1 MKGHSIVMAGARD
14 SVEIGKRIEEIAV
27 VGMSCRLPQAAGT
40 ADFWDL
46 LRTGTS
52 AVTEVPP
59 GRWESLS
66 EEERARRRGAFLD
79 SVDAFDAS
87 FFGISPREA
96 ATMDPQQRLVLELVW
111 EAFEDAGIVP
121 ARLKGSRTA
130 VFVGSLRDDYAAL
143 LYQHGAA
150 AITQHTMTGLNRGV
164 IANRVSYHLGLQGP
178 SLTVDAAQSSSLVAV
193 HLACESL
200 RTGES
205 TTAIAAGVN
214 LNILAENAVTE
225 ERFGALSPD
234 GRSYTFDAR
243 ANGFVPGEG
252 GAVLV
257 LKPLEQAVADGDPI
271 HGVIRGSAVNN
282 DGATPGLTVPSAD
295 AQERVLRQAWE
306 QARVTPSQL
315 QYVELHGTGTPV
327 GDPTE
332 AAALGAA
339 LGTEPVPAVRVG
351 SVKTNIGHLEGAAGV
366 VGLLKVLL
374 SMRHRELPPSLNF
387 ETPNPDIPLEGLN
400 LAVQRELTAW
410 PRPDEPLIAG
420 VSSFGMGGTNCHVV
434 LGEWTADGA
443 GEPKAEPRHGALP
456 WVVSARSQAALRA
469 QAEQL
474 RGFLSSGTGQGP
486 ADIGWS
492 LASSRTAFEHRAVV
506 LGAGREELL
515 AGLGAVADGAPAA
528 GLVSGSVQPGRL
540 AFLFTGQGAQRIGM
554 GLELYRSFPV
564 FKAAF
569 DEVCA
574 HLDPLMERPLGEV
587 IASGEGL
594 DQTDRTQPALFA
606 VEVALYRLVESWGIH
621 PDLLAGHSVGEVA
634 AAHVA
639 GVLSLPDAARLVAA
653 RGRLMQA
660 LPAGGAMVAV
670 EASEDEIVPML
681 ADHAAQAGLA
691 AVNGPRAV
699 VVAGEESAVLAV
711 AEAAGRQGRKTRR
724 LKVSHAFHSPL
735 MEPMQDEF
743 RRVLGA
749 VTFHAPRIAV
759 VSTVTGRP
767 VTDGEWSSPEYW
779 VDQVRQPVRFLDGV
793 RALEAEGVT
802 TFLELGPDGVCSAMA
817 AESVLDR
824 DAIAAVSL
832 LRSGRDEE
840 RTALGALAT
849 AFVRGVRVDWAAV
862 YGTSGVR
869 RVDLPPYAFQRERHW
884 LDHTLRTGTAG
895 PALPRPRLAED
906 GTPDGSASAA
916 HRGEDVTELV
926 SAHIAAVLE
935 YAPGRRIDLRS
946 AFKDLGFDS
955 LMAVELRDS
964 LAAATRLSLPS
975 GLLFDHPT
983 PGALVD
989 YLRSR
994 LEESGGPEGAE
1005 DFVAVD
1011 ADEPVAIIGMAARYP
1026 GGVSSPE
1033 ELWRLVSEG
1042 RDAISPFPTD
1052 RGWDAD
1058 LYDRDAG
1065 LSGKSSVR
1073 EGGFLHDAGQFDA
1086 DFFGISPREALAM
1099 DPQQRLL
1106 LETAWEAVER
1116 AGIDPETLGGSR
1128 TGVFVGATAADYGPR
1143 MADAPQSVEGHV
1155 LTGTTPSVM
1164 SGRIAYQLGLV
1175 GPAVTVDTACSSSLV
1190 ALHMAVRSLRSGE
1203 TALALAGGASVMS
1216 NPGMFVE
1223 FSRQRGLAA
1232 DGRSKAFSAAAD
1244 GTSWA
1249 EGIGLVLVERLSDA
1263 RRNGHRV
1270 LAVIRGTAVN
1280 QDGSSNGLTAPNGP
1294 SQQRVIRQ
1302 ALADAGLSAAEVDA
1316 VEAHGTG
1323 TRLGDPIEAEAILA
1337 TYGRDREEP
1346 LYLGSLKSNLGHTQA
1361 AAGIGGVMKMVHAMG
1376 HGVLPRTLHVDAPTP
1391 HVDWSSGAVRLLTE
1405 ERPWPETGRPRRA
1418 AVSSFG
1424 ISGTNAHVV
1433 IEQGEFAPEPA
1444 PAQERSLDVEA
1455 EAAPVPWV
1463 ISARDEDALRAQAVR
1478 LHAFLADAPN
1488 ERLSDIGWSLAT
1500 TRTRFARRAVVTG
1513 RDAAGFLAGLD
1524 ALGRGMDAPN
1534 AVRGD
1539 ASRMGRTAFLFTGQ
1553 GAQRLGM
1560 GRKLYGTHPVFAA
1573 ALDTAFAALD
1583 AHLERPLREVVFA
1596 EDGTDAATLLH
1607 ETRYTQPAL
1616 FAVEVALFRLLEHHG
1631 LTPDLLAGHS
1641 IGELAAAHVAGVL
1654 SLTDA
1659 ATLVAARG
1667 RLMQAARP
1675 GGAMIAIEGTEE
1687 EIAPSLAPYEGRVA
1701 VAAVNGPRSVVI
1713 SGDEEAAEAI
1723 AGHWRE
1729 HGRRTRRLQVS
1740 HAFHS
1745 PHMDDVLDEFRA
1757 VAKGLD
1763 FRPPTIPMVSG
1774 VTGEPADDEL
1784 ASAEYWVR
1792 QIREAVR
1799 FADALVSLKGLGATV
1814 FVEVGPDA
1822 VLTSM
1827 AGEVLDD
1834 EVTAV
1839 PLLRAGRPE
1848 ADTLVAALA
1857 HAHAEGAALDLTS
1870 FFPADVRP
1878 VDVPTY
1884 AFQRRHFWLTADART
1899 DARALGLAP
1908 FDHPVLTS
1916 AVELAERDETV
1927 FAGKLSLAAHPWLA
1941 DHVID
1946 GIVVFPATGFLELAV
1961 ATGQHVGAGQIGEL
1975 TVEAPLILT
1984 ERQGVFVQ
1992 VVLGAESAAGTRP
2005 FTIHSRPDSSEESTA
2020 WTRHAS
2026 GALTALTPGTD
2037 GAADR
2042 WPPAG
2047 AIPEP
2052 VEEVYERLAALGY
2065 EYGPAFQ
2072 AVSALWRDGEDTLAE
2087 IRLGDEQHGNAARFT
2102 LHPALLD
2109 AVLHPLVL
2117 KAADGEDASEHIRL
2131 PFSWSTV
2138 AVHAANAT
2146 VLRARI
2152 SPLGSDTFAL
2162 TVSDPSG
2169 ALVAS
2174 VEDLTLRPAAKEQLR
2189 ASAAGGNHGLYRV
2202 NWPILA
2208 TPESS
2213 GLRLAEAHADE
2224 PVPAVEHDV
2233 AVVTVAPVTGHTPD
2247 AAHAAVRDTLVL
2259 VQRWLADERS
2269 AKARLAVVTRGAVA
2283 ALDDDVPEL
2292 SAAPVWGLIRS
2303 VQSEHPGRVVLVDLD
2318 GRADA
2323 ADLLPAALATDEP
2336 QLAVRDGQLHV
2347 PRLARAGQADGTGA
2361 AGLDPDGTVLI
2372 TGGTGG
2378 LGGLFARH
2386 LATAH
2391 AVRRMVLVSRRG
2403 AGSPDARTLVAEL
2416 TALGVDVTVAAADAA
2431 DREALAAVL
2440 AAVPEAHPLT
2450 TVVHTAGVLD
2460 DATVESLDAERIDAV
2475 LRPKVDAAWNLH
2487 ELTRGLPLTAFVL
2500 FSSISGITGSA
2511 GQANYAA
2518 ANTYLDALAA
2528 HRAADGLPAT
2538 SLAWGLWDGTYGMG
2552 AALDEAALARWA
2564 RSGTVPLT
2572 PGQGLAL
2579 FDAALADGGPL
2590 LVPTALDLARR
2601 RAGTDQPPALL
2612 RGLMRPRARR
2622 AAAGTPT
2629 TAAGSSWAQSIAQLS
2644 EGARQSAAVELVRS
2658 VVAAVLGHA
2667 DPAAVDP
2674 DRAFKALGL
2683 DSLAGVELRNQLTAR
2698 SGLRLPTTAVF
2709 DHPSTAAL
2717 ATYLCR
2723 QVSGA
2728 PAAAGAVARTVSA
2741 DEPIA
2746 IVGMA
2751 CRFPGDVSSPEDLWR
2766 LVCDGVDAISEFPV
2780 NRGWNLDELYDE
2792 DPQKP
2797 GTSYTRH
2804 GGFLH
2809 DADLFDAA
2817 FFGMSPREATATDP
2831 QQRLLLETAWQTLE
2845 SAGIDP
2851 STLKGSNT
2859 GVFTGAMYDDYA
2871 SRLASAPKEFEG
2883 FLLAGNLSSVVS
2895 GRLAYTYGLE
2905 GPAVTVD
2912 TACSSSLVSLHLAAS
2927 SLRQG
2932 ECDLAL
2938 AGGVTVMS
2946 GPTTFVE
2953 FSRQRGLAADGR
2965 CRSFAASANGTAW
2978 SEGAGLLLLERLSD
2992 ARRNGHRVLAVVRG
3006 SAVNQDGA
3014 SNGLT
3019 APNGPSQ
3026 ERVIQQA
3033 LANAGLRAADVDA
3046 VEAHGTG
3053 TPLGDPIEAQALLAT
3068 YGQGRPQDRPL
3079 WVGSLKS
3086 NIGHAQ
3092 AAAGVGGVI
3101 KMVQAMRHGVLP
3113 RTLHVD
3119 ERTPHVD
3126 WEAGAVELLTDERP
3140 WPGTGERPRRAGVS
3154 SFGISGTNA
3163 HVIIEQPPTEETPDR
3178 ETFHGVL
3185 PWVVSGHDEQ
3195 ALRAQAA
3202 RLHAHLTALPDLDPA
3217 DVALSLGTS
3226 RALLEHRGA
3235 VIGTDREALLGAL
3248 QALARGESSP
3258 AVLRGSAAP
3267 RGKTAFLLTGQGS
3280 QRLGMGRELHTVSPV
3295 FARALDAVCAHLDPL
3310 LERPLKD
3317 VLFAAAE
3324 SADAALIDQTVFTQA
3339 SLFAVEVA
3347 LFRLLEHHGP
3357 APDYLLGHSI
3367 GEVAAAHLAG
3377 VLSLEDACILVAA
3390 RGRLMQSAR
3399 GGGAMAALQAGED
3412 EVRESLAGYGDAVV
3426 IAAVNGPAST
3436 VISGDEDAVEQVAAS
3451 WRDRGRKI
3459 RRLPVSH
3466 AFHSAHMDTILD
3478 EFRRAIAELTFH
3490 APRIPVVSNVTG
3502 TLATEEQ
3509 LCSPDYWVRH
3519 IREAVRFRD
3528 GVAFLEAEGVSDFL
3542 ELGPDGVLT
3551 AMVQDCLTGEPGA
3564 VAPMLRRGRPEA
3576 GSVMSAMTLL
3586 HLRGGALDWES
3597 LVAGSGA
3604 RVVELPAYA
3613 FQRSRYWLESTAAI
3627 GDASGLGLVAADHP
3641 LLGATV
3647 GVAGRDE
3654 TVFTGRLSLRTHPW
3668 LSDHRLHDGA
3678 LLPGTGFIELALRAG
3693 DHVDCPHIE
3702 ELTLAAPLTIPDK
3715 DAVQIQVVVE
3725 AADESDRRKFA
3736 VHARPAGDAER
3747 DWVLHATGTLSGT
3760 VAEPDDSA
3768 DLLVWPPAEA
3778 QEVELGDVYE
3788 RLLEHGYG
3796 YGPAFQ
3802 GLRRV
3807 WHNDTGI
3814 FAEVTLSD
3822 DERTRATDFLLHPAL
3837 LDAALH
3843 SLLPGVTGP
3852 DRPALLPF
3860 SWSGVTLHA
3869 TAAPSLRVRLTSM
3882 GDQSVSLDIADGSG
3896 APVATV
3902 DRLDL
3907 RPLSRDTLRQG
3918 DDVVRDALF
3927 RVDWAAAS
3935 SDNIRELQGIWAVL
3949 GGADTVST
3957 LGVTAPSY
3965 AGLTA
3970 LGQAVEAGETLPR
3983 NVLLPLPALAGTDRE
3998 LPERAHT
4005 ALQDALQ
4012 LAQAWLEDD
4021 RFAGARLVVVTR
4033 GAVAVGTE

>member
-1 MKGHSIVMAGARD
+1 MAGERD
-14 SVEIGKRIEEIAV
+14 SVETGKRVEEIAV
-27 VGMSCRLPQAAGT
+27 IGMSCRLPEAVGT

-66 EEERARRRGAFLD
+66 EEERAGRRGGFLA
-79 SVDAFDAS
+79 SVDTFDAS

-121 ARLKGSRTA
+121 ARLRGSRTA
-130 VFVGSLRDDYAAL
+130 IFVGSLRDDYAAL

-178 SLTVDAAQSSSLVAV
+178 SLTVDSAQSSSLVAV

-200 RTGES
+200 RSGES

-252 GAVLV
+252 GAVLI
-257 LKPLEQAVADGDPI
+257 LKPLERAVADGDPV

-295 AQERVLRQAWE
+295 AQERVLRRAWE
-306 QARVTPSQL
+306 RAGVTPSQL

-339 LGTEPVPAVRVG
+339 LGAGPVPGVRVG

-374 SMRHRELPPSLNF
+374 SLRHRELPASLNF
-387 ETPNPDIPLEGLN
+387 ETPHPGIPLAELN

-410 PRPDEPLIAG
+410 PRPEEPLVAG

-434 LGEWTADGA
+434 LGEGPGSGGGGPEA
-443 GEPKAEPRHGALP
+443 GPEAGSEAGGRPGALP
-456 WVVSARSQAALRA
+456 WVVSARSGAGLRA
-469 QAEQL
+469 QARRL
-474 RGFLSSGTGQGP
+474 REFLSAGAGGLAAGAGRGA

-492 LASSRTAFEHRAVV
+492 LASARTAFEHRAVV
-506 LGAGREELL
+506 LGAGGEEFL
-515 AGLGAVADGAPAA
+515 AGLDAVAEGVPAP

-554 GLELYRSFPV
+554 GLELYRSSPV
-564 FKAAF
+564 FQAAF

-574 HLDPLMERPLGEV
+574 HLDPLLERPVGEV
-587 IASGEGL
+587 IASGDGL
-594 DQTDRTQPALFA
+594 GRTDRTQPALFA
-606 VEVALYRLVESWGIH
+606 VEVALYRLVESWGVR

-639 GVLSLPDAARLVAA
+639 GVLSLPDAARLVVA

-670 EASEDEIVPML
+670 EASESEVAPLL
-681 ADHAAQAGLA
+681 AGREGRAGLA

-699 VVAGEESAVLAV
+699 VVAGEEGAVLEV
-711 AEAAGRQGRKTRR
+711 AEEAAAQGRRTKR
-724 LKVSHAFHSPL
+724 LQVSHAFHSPL
-735 MEPMQDEF
+735 MEPMQEEF
-743 RRVLGA
+743 RRVLA
-749 VTFHAPRIAV
+749 TVVFHAPRIAV
-759 VSTVTGRP
+759 VSTVTGRT
-767 VTDGEWSSPEYW
+767 VTDGEWSSPGYW

-817 AESVLDR
+817 ADSVLDR
-824 DAIAAVSL
+824 DAVAAVSL

-849 AFVRGVRVDWAAV
+849 AFVRGVQVDWAAV
-862 YGTSGVR
+862 YGEEDAR
-869 RVDLPPYAFQRERHW
+869 RVGLPTYAFQRERHW
-884 LDHTLRTGTAG
+884 LDRARGTGAGRPVAEPVPAGPRAAEEGARETAG
-895 PALPRPRLAED
+895 DAVA
-906 GTPDGSASAA
+906 GGA
-916 HRGEDVTELV
+916 DVAGLV
-926 SAHIAAVLE
+926 FAHIAAVLE
-935 YAPGRRIDLRS
+935 YAPGRRVDPRS

-955 LMAVELRDS
+955 LMAVELRDA

-983 PGALVD
+983 AGALVG
-989 YLRSR
+989 YLRER
-994 LEESGGPEGAE
+994 LEGSGGREGAE
-1005 DFVAVD
+1005 GFAAVD

-1026 GGVSSPE
+1026 GGVASPE
-1033 ELWRLVSEG
+1033 DLWRLVSEG
-1042 RDAISPFPTD
+1042 RDAISGFPTD
-1052 RGWDAD
+1052 RGWDAE

-1065 LSGKSSVR
+1065 RSGKSSVR
-1073 EGGFLHDAGQFDA
+1073 EGGFLHEAGQFDA
-1086 DFFGISPREALAM
+1086 GFFGISPREALAM

-1116 AGIDPETLGGSR
+1116 AGIDPEALGGSR
-1128 TGVFVGATAADYGPR
+1128 TGVFVGATAGDYGPR

-1155 LTGTTPSVM
+1155 LTGTAPSVM

-1203 TALALAGGASVMS
+1203 SALALAGGASVMS
-1216 NPGMFVE
+1216 GPGMFVE

-1232 DGRSKAFSAAAD
+1232 DGRSKAFSEAAD

-1249 EGIGLVLVERLSDA
+1249 EGVGVVLVERLSDA

-1280 QDGSSNGLTAPNGP
+1280 QDGASNGLTAPNGP

-1337 TYGRDREEP
+1337 TYGQDREEP
-1346 LYLGSLKSNLGHTQA
+1346 LYLGSLKSNIGHTQA
-1361 AAGIGGVMKMVHAMG
+1361 AAGIGGVLKMVHAMG
-1376 HGVLPRTLHVDAPTP
+1376 HGVLPRTLHVQAPTP
-1391 HVDWSSGAVRLLTE
+1391 HVDWSSGAVRLLAE

-1433 IEQGEFAPEPA
+1433 IEQGESVPEPA
-1444 PAQERSLDVEA
+1444 AGPAGGS
-1455 EAAPVPWV
+1455 APVREDSPGSVAGVVPWV
-1463 ISARDEDALRAQAVR
+1463 VSARDEDALRAQAAR
-1478 LHAFLADAPN
+1478 LHAFLADAPG
-1488 ERLSDIGWSLAT
+1488 ERLSDIGFSLAT

-1513 RDAAGFLAGLD
+1513 RDAADFLAGLD
-1524 ALGRGMDAPN
+1524 ALGRGRDAPN
-1534 AVRGD
+1534 AVSGD

-1560 GRKLYGTHPVFAA
+1560 GRELYGAYPVFAA
-1573 ALDTAFAALD
+1573 ALDAAFAALD
-1583 AHLERPLREVVFA
+1583 VHLERPLREVVFA
-1596 EDGTDAATLLH
+1596 DEGTDAAALLH

-1641 IGELAAAHVAGVL
+1641 VGEVAAAHVAGVL
-1654 SLTDA
+1654 SLADA
-1659 ATLVAARG
+1659 AVLVAARG
-1667 RLMQAARP
+1667 RLMQAARS
-1675 GGAMIAIEGTEE
+1675 GGAMIAIEGGEE
-1687 EIAPSLAPYEGRVA
+1687 EIAPSLAPYGGRVS
-1701 VAAVNGPRSVVI
+1701 VAAVNGPRAVVV
-1713 SGDEEAAEAI
+1713 SGDEDAAGEIEA
-1723 AGHWRE
+1723 HWRE
-1729 HGRRTRRLQVS
+1729 RGHRTRRLQVS

-1745 PHMDDVLDEFRA
+1745 PHMDGVLDRFREA
-1757 VAKGLD
+1757 VEGLD
-1763 FRPPTIPMVSG
+1763 FRPPAIALVSG
-1774 VTGEPADDEL
+1774 VTGGPGDAEEL
-1784 ASAEYWVR
+1784 TSPEYWVR

-1799 FADALVSLKGLGATV
+1799 FGDALTSLKDLGATV

-1827 AGEVLDD
+1827 ASEVLGG
-1834 EVTAV
+1834 EVTAL

-1848 ADTLVAALA
+1848 ADSVVAALA
-1857 HAHAEGAALDLTS
+1857 RAHAEGAELDVAS
-1870 FFPADVRP
+1870 FFPGGARP

-1884 AFQRRHFWLTADART
+1884 AFQRRHFWLAAETRADARS
-1899 DARALGLAP
+1899 LGLVP
-1908 FDHPVLTS
+1908 FDHPLLTS

-1927 FAGKLSLAAHPWLA
+1927 FTGQLSPAAHPWLA
-1941 DHVID
+1941 DHAID
-1946 GIVVFPATGFLELAV
+1946 GVVVFPATGFLELAV
-1961 ATGQHVGAGQIGEL
+1961 AAGQHVGAGRIDEL
-1975 TVEAPLILT
+1975 TVEAPMVLT
-1984 ERQGVFVQ
+1984 GGHGTAVQ
-1992 VVLGAESAAGTRP
+1992 VVLGAQDTSGGRP
-2005 FTIHSRPDSSEESTA
+2005 FTVHSRPDRGGEPGPWA
-2020 WTRHAS
+2020 RHAS
-2026 GALTALTPGTD
+2026 GVLSALVPVAD
-2037 GAADR
+2037 GAAGP

-2047 AIPEP
+2047 AVPEP
-2052 VEEVYERLAALGY
+2052 ADEVYARLAELGY
-2065 EYGPAFQ
+2065 AYGPAFR
-2072 AVSALWRDGEDTLAE
+2072 AVGALWRDGEDTLAE
-2087 IRLGDEQHGNAARFT
+2087 IRLGDEQLADASRFT

-2117 KAADGEDASEHIRL
+2117 RAADGEGASDHIRL
-2131 PFSWSTV
+2131 PFSWSSV
-2138 AVHAANAT
+2138 AVHAAGAT

-2162 TVSDPSG
+2162 RVTDPSG
-2169 ALVAS
+2169 ALVVS
-2174 VEDLTLRPAAKEQLR
+2174 VGDLTLRPAAKEQLR
-2189 ASAAGGNHGLYRV
+2189 ASAAGGNDGLFEV
-2202 NWPILA
+2202 SWPTVA
-2208 TPESS
+2208 TP
-2213 GLRLAEAHADE
+2213 GAGGVRLAGVSATE
-2224 PVPAVEHDV
+2224 PVPAAGHDV
-2233 AVVTVAPVTGHTPD
+2233 AVLTVAPAAGHTPG

-2269 AKARLAVVTRGAVA
+2269 ADTRLAVVTRGAVA
-2283 ALDDDVPEL
+2283 VLAGDVPDL

-2323 ADLLPAALATDEP
+2323 ADLLPAALTTDEP
-2336 QLAVRDGQLHV
+2336 QLAVRGGVLHV
-2347 PRLARAGQADGTGA
+2347 PRLVRAVRAGGRGA
-2361 AGLDPDGTVLI
+2361 VGLDPDGTVLI

-2386 LATAH
+2386 LAAGH
-2391 AVRRMVLVSRRG
+2391 GVRRMVLVSRRG
-2403 AGSPDARTLVAEL
+2403 AAGPGARTLVDEL

-2440 AAVPEAHPLT
+2440 AAVPDAHPLT
-2450 TVVHTAGVLD
+2450 AVVHTAGVLD
-2460 DATVESLDAERIDAV
+2460 DATALSLDAERLGAV
-2475 LRPKVDAAWNLH
+2475 LRPKVDGAWNLH
-2487 ELTRGLPLTAFVL
+2487 ELTRGIPLAAFVL

-2538 SLAWGLWDGTYGMG
+2538 SLAWGLWDGTHGMG
-2552 AALDEAALARWA
+2552 AALDEAALARWT
-2564 RSGTVPLT
+2564 RSGVVPLT

-2590 LVPTALDLARR
+2590 LLPTALDLARLR
-2601 RAGTDQPPALL
+2601 TGTGRPPALL
-2612 RGLMRPRARR
+2612 RALVRPRPRR
-2622 AAAGTPT
+2622 AAADTAVA
-2629 TAAGSSWAQSIAQLS
+2629 AAGSSWAQSVAHLPD
-2644 EGARQSAAVELVRS
+2644 EARRSAALELVRA

-2674 DRAFKALGL
+2674 DRAFKELGL

-2698 SGLRLPTTAVF
+2698 SGLRLPATAVF
-2709 DHPSTAAL
+2709 DHPSAAAL
-2717 ATYLCR
+2717 AAYLWR
-2723 QVSGA
+2723 QVSDA
-2728 PAAAGAVARTVSA
+2728 PAAAAVAVARTASD

-2766 LVCDGVDAISEFPV
+2766 LVADGVDGISEFPV
-2780 NRGWNLDELYDE
+2780 NRGWNLEELYDE

-2809 DADLFDAA
+2809 DADRFDAA

-2851 STLKGSNT
+2851 ATLKGSNT

-2871 SRLASAPKEFEG
+2871 SRLAETPQEFEG

-2905 GPAVTVD
+2905 GPAITVD
-2912 TACSSSLVSLHLAAS
+2912 TACSSSLVSLHLAAG

-2946 GPTTFVE
+2946 GPNTFVE

-2965 CRSFAASANGTAW
+2965 CRSFAAGANGTAW

-3033 LANAGLRAADVDA
+3033 LANAGLKSADVDA

-3068 YGQGRPQDRPL
+3068 YGQGRPQGRPL

-3101 KMVQAMRHGVLP
+3101 KMVQAIRHGVLP

-3140 WPGTGERPRRAGVS
+3140 WPTTGERPRRAGVS

-3163 HVIIEQPPTEETPDR
+3163 HVIIEEPPAEEASER
-3178 ETFHGVL
+3178 EVFRGAL

-3195 ALRAQAA
+3195 ALREQAA
-3202 RLHAHLTALPDLDPA
+3202 RLHAHLTGRPELDHA

-3235 VIGTDREALLGAL
+3235 VVGQDREGMLRGLE
-3248 QALARGESSP
+3248 ALAGGESSA
-3258 AVLRGSAAP
+3258 AVLRGSAAR

-3280 QRLGMGRELHTVSPV
+3280 QRLGMGRELHASSPV

-3310 LERPLKD
+3310 LERALKD
-3317 VLFAAAE
+3317 VLFAEAE
-3324 SADAALIDQTVFTQA
+3324 SADAALIDRTVFTQA

-3347 LFRLLEHHGP
+3347 LFRLLEHHGV

-3367 GEVAAAHLAG
+3367 GEVTAAHLAG
-3377 VLSLEDACILVAA
+3377 VLSLQDACVLVAA

-3399 GGGAMAALQAGED
+3399 GDGAMAALRAGED
-3412 EVRESLAGYGDAVV
+3412 EVRESLAGYGGAVV
-3426 IAAVNGPAST
+3426 VATLNGPDST
-3436 VISGDEDAVEQVAAS
+3436 VVSGDEDAVEQVAAL
-3451 WRDRGRKI
+3451 WRERGRKE

-3466 AFHSAHMDTILD
+3466 AFHSPHMDGVLD
-3478 EFRRAIAELTFH
+3478 EFRRAISGLAFH
-3490 APRIPVVSNVTG
+3490 TPHIPVVSNVTG
-3502 TLATEEQ
+3502 TRATDEQ

-3519 IREAVRFRD
+3519 IREAVRFGD
-3528 GVAFLEAEGVSDFL
+3528 GVAFLEAEGVSDFI

-3551 AMVQDCLTGEPGA
+3551 AMVRDCLADEPGA

-3576 GSVMSAMTLL
+3576 ETVTSAMTLL
-3586 HLRGGALDWES
+3586 HLRGGALDWEV
-3597 LVAGSGA
+3597 LFEGSGA

-3613 FQRSRYWLESTAAI
+3613 FQRTRYWLEGTTAA
-3627 GDASGLGLVAADHP
+3627 GDAAGLGMVAADHP
-3641 LLGATV
+3641 LLGAAV

-3654 TVFTGRLSLRTHPW
+3654 TVFTGRLSQHSHPW
-3668 LSDHRLHDGA
+3668 LFDHRLHDGA
-3678 LLPGTGFIELALRAG
+3678 LLPGTGFVELALRAG
-3693 DHVDCPHIE
+3693 DQVGCHHVE
-3702 ELTLAAPLTIPDK
+3702 ELTLATPLTLPDR
-3715 DAVQIQVVVE
+3715 DAVRIQVVVE
-3725 AADESDRRKFA
+3725 AADESGGRKFA
-3736 VHARPAGDAER
+3736 VHARPAGDDER
-3747 DWVLHATGTLSGT
+3747 DWVLHATGTLTGAAPEQGDAT
-3760 VAEPDDSA
+3760 G
-3768 DLLVWPPAEA
+3768 LLVWPPAGA
-3778 QEVELGDVYE
+3778 REVELGDVYE

-3796 YGPAFQ
+3796 YGPAF
-3802 GLRRV
+3802 
-3807 WHNDTGI
+3807 
-3814 FAEVTLSD
+3814 
-3822 DERTRATDFLLHPAL
+3822 
-3837 LDAALH
+3837 
-3843 SLLPGVTGP
+3843 
-3852 DRPALLPF
+3852 
-3860 SWSGVTLHA
+3860 
-3869 TAAPSLRVRLTSM
+3869 
-3882 GDQSVSLDIADGSG
+3882 
-3896 APVATV
+3896 
-3902 DRLDL
+3902 
-3907 RPLSRDTLRQG
+3907 
-3918 DDVVRDALF
+3918 
-3927 RVDWAAAS
+3927 
-3935 SDNIRELQGIWAVL
+3935 
-3949 GGADTVST
+3949 
-3957 LGVTAPSY
+3957 
-3965 AGLTA
+3965 
-3970 LGQAVEAGETLPR
+3970 
-3983 NVLLPLPALAGTDRE
+3983 
-3998 LPERAHT
+3998 
-4005 ALQDALQ
+4005 
-4012 LAQAWLEDD
+4012 
-4021 RFAGARLVVVTR
+4021 
-4033 GAVAVGTE
+4033 